1 MTHPAAGPGTNLAD
15 PLPAITPG
23 FVCLQTALASVHGTE
38 TPSRQ
43 PWVAPHQFS
52 CAAKPF
58 HGPFMRYLGMGR
70 RGGNFCCFNRK
81 APRKIL
87 PEVNSSPARDTE
99 APLRLGT
106 GWLEAAEAQSSVA
119 REQSWMKGPWPR
131 LSHLIIPVCALSG
144 TGNLAAPRLHKR
156 GVFSRVRALCRAGG
170 AGFSLTPPAA
180 RLSPALG

>member
-38 TPSRQ
+38 TPLPAALGGSTPIFLGCKAIPRPLRALSRD
-43 PWVAPHQFS
+43 
-52 CAAKPF
+52 
-58 HGPFMRYLGMGR
+58 GGR
-70 RGGNFCCFNRK
+70 ENFCCFNRK

-99 APLRLGT
+99 APLSLGT

-119 REQSWMKGPWPR
+119 REQSWRKGPWPH

-144 TGNLAAPRLHKR
+144 TGNLAAPRLHER
-156 GVFSRVRALCRAGG
+156 GVFSRARALCRAGG
-170 AGFSLTPPAA
+170 AGFSLTPRAA